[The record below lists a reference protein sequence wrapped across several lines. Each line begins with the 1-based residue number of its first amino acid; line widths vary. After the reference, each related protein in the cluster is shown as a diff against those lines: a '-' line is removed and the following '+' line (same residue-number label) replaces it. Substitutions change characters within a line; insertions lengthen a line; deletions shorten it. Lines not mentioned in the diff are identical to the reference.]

1 LTLTAVYPRIGELY
15 RKTIHEAKLNT
26 IQSKDYKSRKDRL
39 LEVVSLFDQRKD
51 LDHTKRRELVQLIL
65 VKDDFQ
71 GAQRLLDGSSQEN
84 SQQTK
89 SKSKSWTQTFR
100 SFSEVLSL
108 TSKPSRQTR
117 SMAVLT
123 SDPES
128 LLRLNDISGD
138 DETLQK
144 AVADTINFAH
154 NYLNATIS
162 KSLKK
167 LVHGAL
173 HIQQEDCKKRVQQ
186 EAASLSEMDMDCL
199 QKEFIRKIEMLS
211 QSESNLYA
219 YLTFIGVFSFNV

>member
-1 LTLTAVYPRIGELY
+1 VYPRIGELF

-26 IQSKDYKSRKDRL
+26 IQAKDYKSDKDRL
-39 LEVVSLFDQRKD
+39 LEIVSLFDQRKD

-71 GAQRLLDGSSQEN
+71 GVQRLLDGSSQEN

-89 SKSKSWTQTFR
+89 SKSKSWWLSPTQTFR
-100 SFSEVLSL
+100 SVSEAFYF
-108 TSKPSRQTR
+108 TSKPTRQTR

-128 LLRLNDISGD
+128 LLRLHDISGD

-144 AVADTINFAH
+144 AVAHTITIAH

-162 KSLKK
+162 KSLNK

-186 EAASLSEMDMDCL
+186 DAASLSEMDMDCL
-199 QKEFIRKIEMLS
+199 QKEFIRDIEMLS

-219 YLTFIGVFSFNV
+219 NLIFIGVFSFNV